1 MFVNVLLLHICI
13 FACTVTRTRRA
24 KNDMSRRKKSTLFL
38 LRAHNI
44 IIVKH
49 PVRPSRKSSRKYYFQ
64 YIHACTLSMAT
75 RKRNI
80 IARLGVFVLL
90 RKPGEILSAR
100 PLPPHHSAAFYR
112 PPPRLRRRNRAGSAA
127 AAAAVRYRKR
137 VTDLG

>member
-49 PVRPSRKSSRKYYFQ
+49 PVRPSRKYYFQ

-100 PLPPHHSAAFYR
+100 PLPPTTVQLSTDLPRVCGGETARAPPR
-112 PPPRLRRRNRAGSAA
+112 PPPRCGIEKGLL
-127 AAAAVRYRKR
+127 
-137 VTDLG
+137 T